1 MSSAHARSPSAR
13 HGGSA
18 RGARLLG
25 ARCTLV
31 ALGLLAALGA
41 CAPSYADGYLASFTR
56 GLRAHREGRDDE
68 ARLAFDDA
76 AALGDRYKDRAEA
89 LMLRARSEE
98 RLGLLDDAEA
108 TYGLVVAESRGRYH
122 GVRAAFALL
131 RIAEARRT
139 LDEVLVRLA
148 DTLASHPDSGLVRG
162 TLRRSLARLD
172 EERGVEASLA
182 WLDGLAPRLR
192 ATAAEPIVDFERA
205 GRLAQLGRLAEAR
218 ALYVAMARAHP
229 YPAGALT
236 DDAYYRAALLEER
249 LGRPREAVLL
259 LEEMLAPREAAYLGA
274 SYERPRFP
282 EGRLRLGL
290 LHAGPLGDRARG
302 KRELRRL
309 AEQHPS
315 SRLVDD
321 ALWLEARL
329 QAEDGEQARA
339 CATLGRLTELRA
351 TSRYLPCLPLVCTTM
366 RARSDESCPAYLERE
381 LAEPALGATA
391 ARVSPARL
399 EAERPEASEAQPEA
413 GEAGP

>member
-1 MSSAHARSPSAR
+1 MSSAHAQRSPAR
-13 HGGSA
+13 AGRSK
-18 RGARLLG
+18 RGARLIGALLVLG
-25 ARCTLV
+25 
-31 ALGLLAALGA
+31 ALGA

-98 RLGLLDDAEA
+98 RLGMLDEAEA
-108 TYGLVVAESRGRYH
+108 TYRIVVEESRGRYH

-131 RIAEARRT
+131 RIAETRRS
-139 LDEVLVRLA
+139 LDEVLVALA
-148 DTLASHPDSGLVRG
+148 DTLARYPESGLVRS
-162 TLRRSLARLD
+162 TLRRLLARLD
-172 EERGVEASLA
+172 VERGVEASLA
-182 WLDGLAPRLR
+182 WLDGLAPRLG
-192 ATAAEPIVDFERA
+192 ATAAEPVVDFERA
-205 GRLAQLGRLAEAR
+205 GRLAELGRLAEAR
-218 ALYVAMARAHP
+218 ELYVAMAREHP
-229 YPAGALT
+229 YPSGALT

-249 LGRPREAVLL
+249 LGRPREAVRL

-282 EGRLRLGL
+282 EGRLKLGL

-309 AEQHPS
+309 AEEHPS

-329 QAEDGEQARA
+329 EAEDGERDRA
-339 CATLGRLTELRA
+339 CATLRRLAELRE
-351 TSRYLPCLPLVCTTM
+351 TSRYLPCAPLVCTTM
-366 RARSDESCPAYLERE
+366 RARSGKSCPTYLERE
-381 LAEPALGATA
+381 LAEPALGAAA
-391 ARVSPARL
+391 ARVSPLRL
-399 EAERPEASEAQPEA
+399 DPDQPATSEPAQPAVSEPA
-413 GEAGP
+413 P